1 MNWTDIIIALI
12 AATGGFLGS
21 VMSNNKQ
28 LAIVQT
34 KLDTLKEELTRQ
46 GQRIDQHNHLN
57 ERLTAVEITLKE
69 RERHEN
75 TGAHS

>member
-12 AATGGFLGS
+12 AATGGFFGS

-46 GQRIDQHNHLN
+46 GQRIDQHNHLT

-69 RERHEN
+69 RERHE
-75 TGAHS
+75 TAGAHS

>member
-21 VMSNNKQ
+21 VLSNNKQ

-34 KLDTLKEELTRQ
+34 KLDAVKEELAKQ
-46 GQRIDQHNHLN
+46 GARIDEHNHLN
-57 ERLTAVEITLKE
+57 ERLTVLEVKEKE
-69 RERHEN
+69 REKRE
-75 TGAHS
+75 AP

>member
-57 ERLTAVEITLKE
+57 ERITKLEVLAEE
-69 RERHEN
+69 RRG
-75 TGAHS
+75 TT

>member
-12 AATGGFLGS
+12 AATGGFFGS
-21 VMSNNKQ
+21 AMSNNKQ

-69 RERHEN
+69 RERHE
-75 TGAHS
+75 TAGAHS